1 MDIVPSIV
9 FERQEGQLCAQ
20 HSLNALL
27 QGNYFTAVDLSHLA
41 QELDEAEAQDCSA
54 GRRAVDK
61 ALAEGSGGLE
71 SEALRKLREGGS
83 ANYDDSGFFSVQ
95 VITKALSVW
104 GLELLPIRSPLAA
117 EARANPSHQQAF
129 ICNLDQHWFTLRR
142 FGASP
147 ERWYNLNSLLPEPKY
162 VSETFLGMLISQLES
177 EGYSIYAV
185 IGALP
190 QCEADVLALQRPK
203 PPADALPKSGKPA
216 QHGPFAGA
224 GRSLTEGRPSRP
236 EPEWLTEDEMLARA
250 VALSMGADPG
260 PSSGQA
266 GPVASGTSDDDLSK
280 AIAASIAE
288 MDSRDVTLQRTLASS
303 MLDSSAVPYAPST
316 SSASGSSSAPP
327 KPAAPAQPEL
337 SEIEHMRR
345 KRLERFGSLKDT
357 AKQI

>member
-95 VITKALSVW
+95 VITKALSV
-104 GLELLPIRSPLAA
+104 
-117 EARANPSHQQAF
+117 HQQAF